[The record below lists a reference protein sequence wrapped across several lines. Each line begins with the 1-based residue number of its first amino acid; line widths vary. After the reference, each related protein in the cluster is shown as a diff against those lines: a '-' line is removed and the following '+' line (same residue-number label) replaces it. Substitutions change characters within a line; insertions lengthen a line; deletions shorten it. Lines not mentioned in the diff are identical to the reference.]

1 MAERIGEGIQRK
13 GSCLIHG
20 FHFDRGLEQL
30 GFWLF
35 APFCFF
41 CCCCCSINPV
51 TKTKTSQRLEF
62 SDLLSV
68 THIDGHPILAAT
80 FD

>member
-20 FHFDRGLEQL
+20 FRFDRGLEQL

-35 APFCFF
+35 APFCFLLLLLLQYQ
-41 CCCCCSINPV
+41 S
-51 TKTKTSQRLEF
+51 
-62 SDLLSV
+62 SDKNKDIAKARV
-68 THIDGHPILAAT
+68 Q
-80 FD
+80 